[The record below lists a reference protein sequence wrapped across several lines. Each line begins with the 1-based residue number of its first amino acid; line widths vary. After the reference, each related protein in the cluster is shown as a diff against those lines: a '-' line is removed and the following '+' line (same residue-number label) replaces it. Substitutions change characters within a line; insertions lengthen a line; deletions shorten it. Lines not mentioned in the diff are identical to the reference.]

1 MLDVCSIVMDDDGS
15 CNIEGTGRVLIKIF
29 DGMVW
34 ELKEVRY
41 IPQLKK
47 NLISN
52 GVIKVLGLEVSIKD
66 GVLKMTRGS
75 IVILKGVWRNNLY
88 YLKVAWLQGKYRPL

>member
-1 MLDVCSIVMDDDGS
+1 MLDSCSVVMCDDRS
-15 CNIEGTGRVLIKIF
+15 CNIEGIGRVLIKMF

-41 IPQLKK
+41 ISQLKK
-47 NLISN
+47 NLISI
-52 GVIKVLGLEVSIKD
+52 GVFKTLGLEVSIKD

-75 IVILKGVWRNNLY
+75 IVILKGV
-88 YLKVAWLQGKYRPL
+88 